1 MHKGELELPEP
12 LRYKIIVMNNFERVL
27 RLQKHVIYVN
37 KGEAGVTV
45 LILNMFSFVSQLE
58 RYSQFSDS
66 VTVFKK

>member
-1 MHKGELELPEP
+1 MHEGELELQEP
-12 LRYKIIVMNNFERVL
+12 LRYKIIVMNNFETPL